1 MIWCVCLSNIY
12 RRQGNGHLDE
22 IKKLRKFDN
31 SKKNYEDR
39 KEHVEKVLSEVKVDE
54 VIRDCLDLES
64 KTYGRLEDYLDDL
77 GTYLLESSDIDSCRN
92 IEDSFYRNDKYYN
105 TSTAMGKNSMYID
118 LQEETWGNMFPNEIH
133 NDELNEEYIFRLFDE
148 DNLTQKDK
156 RNLLRIGV
164 SEIKNIHNEHLRN
177 EIENFFDSQINK
189 VRSGKDLLVINY
201 LAKGLNDSEI
211 AEKLKVSRPAI
222 SKRFKKITK

>member
-1 MIWCVCLSNIY
+1 M
-12 RRQGNGHLDE
+12 DE

-31 SKKNYEDR
+31 SKKNYRDR
-39 KEHVEKVLSEVKVDE
+39 KEHVEKVLSEVNIDE
-54 VIRDCLDLES
+54 VIRDCLDSES

-77 GTYLLESSDIDSCRN
+77 GTYLLKSHDIETCRN
-92 IEDSFYRNDKYYN
+92 VEDSFYERE
-105 TSTAMGKNSMYID
+105 ID
-118 LQEETWGNMFPNEIH
+118 YKRKPIDRQSSSVDFMERTDICIKED

-201 LAKGLNDSEI
+201 LAKGLTDNEI
-211 AEKLKVSRPAI
+211 ADKLKVSQQAI
-222 SKRFKKITK
+222 SKRFKKISK